1 MLADRLRKSVLQA
14 AMEGKLTERL
24 SSDKDITSFV
34 KESELKRVDEK
45 ERYWMIPENWGWI
58 KFSDLVDFKI
68 GKTPVRSNQS
78 FWGNDIPWIS
88 IADMKNQPFIKH
100 TKEKVSN
107 EGFFVFFKNEII
119 PKGTLIM
126 SFKLTVGRVSILNID
141 ALHNEAIISIFP
153 KKHENIQK
161 KYLFYILPYIS
172 NLGDTKDAIK
182 GKTLNSKSLSNL
194 LIPLPPIEEQVRI
207 VERLEII
214 LPILYKLE
222 EDETNI
228 NELEKQIP
236 DKIKKSILK
245 NALYGNLTKQNLSDE
260 SVDAFI
266 REVNP
271 LFKKKNIVESKYY
284 PYEIPENWR
293 WIYLGDLIP
302 NIFSN
307 KSPKYSKVANEN
319 FILGQRN
326 NQDYGIDLANIK
338 YGTDEFWSSNNK
350 ELFLQ
355 KGDVLLNTLGAGTI
369 GRSGIFELDGN
380 YLTDGHLFVFRT
392 NNIILQKYL
401 LYYLKFNRS
410 EIERNAAGSTNQ
422 IFLRLRDVKQYLF
435 PLPPFEEMKR
445 IVENLEKL
453 FRTELLR

>member
-1 MLADRLRKSVLQA
+1 MIADRLRKSILQSA
-14 AMEGKLTERL
+14 FEGKLSLRL
-24 SSDKDITSFV
+24 GADGDAKEYITKYNIKSLNEVENLKPIPNNWFYTTLGEIGVWKAGSTPLRSNSEYYVNGNIPWLKTGDLNNGIIKSAPEFITKKALNETSLTLNPIGTILMAMYGATIGKLGILGIEATTNQACIGCVTKQFVYNKFLFYFLYSKQQDFV
-34 KESELKRVDEK
+34 KMGVGGAQPNISRQK
-45 ERYWMIPENWGWI
+45 I
-58 KFSDLVDFKI
+58 LVVEF
-68 GKTPVRSNQS
+68 
-78 FWGNDIPWIS
+78 
-88 IADMKNQPFIKH
+88 
-100 TKEKVSN
+100 
-107 EGFFVFFKNEII
+107 
-119 PKGTLIM
+119 
-126 SFKLTVGRVSILNID
+126 
-141 ALHNEAIISIFP
+141 
-153 KKHENIQK
+153 
-161 KYLFYILPYIS
+161 
-172 NLGDTKDAIK
+172 
-182 GKTLNSKSLSNL
+182 
-194 LIPLPPIEEQVRI
+194 PLPPINEQIRI
-207 VERLEII
+207 VEKLESI
-214 LPILYKLE
+214 LPILDKLE
-222 EDETNI
+222 EDETI
-228 NELEKQIP
+228 LSELEKQIP

-245 NALYGNLTKQNLSDE
+245 NALYGNLTKQDLSDE

-271 LFKKKNIVESKYY
+271 LFKKKSIVESKYY

-326 NQDYGIDLANIK
+326 NQDYGVDLANIK

-350 ELFLQ
+350 KLFLQ
-355 KGDVLLNTLGAGTI
+355 KGDVLLNTLGGGTI

-380 YLTDGHLFVFRT
+380 YLTDGHLFVFRS

-401 LYYLKFNRS
+401 LYYLKFNRN

-445 IVENLEKL
+445 IVEKLEKL